1 MSYSKLWHLADE
13 SFIFSVSPALGKMP
27 GPIAIC
33 TWVRNCRRR
42 TAPFLDFFLTPVV
55 LGRTV
60 FPWIWWKSS
69 CTTRST
75 RKDGSPTSI
84 ATGFRG
90 RVE

>member
-33 TWVRNCRRR
+33 IWVRNCRRR

-60 FPWIWWKSS
+60 SHGFG
-69 CTTRST
+69 
-75 RKDGSPTSI
+75 GSQVVQHAPPGKM
-84 ATGFRG
+84 A
-90 RVE
+90 VPLQ